1 MEEIW
6 KDIPD
11 YEKLYQV
18 SNFGRVR
25 SLPREWRTGRGA
37 LLKHDGKILKT
48 AISGGY
54 VKYNLYKDNVVKTF
68 RAHQLVAMAFLDY
81 KRQAMNLVID
91 HINDVKTDNRLANLQ
106 IVTQRYNTCKTQGKY
121 SSNYKG
127 VSAQRIQGK
136 KGISFYYRSKINING
151 KEKNLG
157 SYKSEYEAHLAYQK
171 ALQEYN
177 LI

>member
-6 KDIPD
+6 KDVPD
-11 YEKLYQV
+11 YEGLYQV
-18 SNFGRVR
+18 SNLGRVR
-25 SLPREWRTGRGA
+25 SLPKQWTTGRGA

-48 AISGGY
+48 GRSGEY
-54 VKYNLYKDNVVKTF
+54 LKYNLYKEKVQKTF

-81 KRQAMNLVID
+81 KRRGMNMVID
-91 HINDVKTDNRLANLQ
+91 HINDVKTDNRLENLQ

-171 ALQEYN
+171 ALNEYN